1 MGADSLK
8 KSTETTPSVKE
19 SVAKRIVQ
27 ETKQAEKLQPG
38 DPKVKSAILR
48 AQQATAKAGLK
59 GFAEKYQ
66 GQLDKAAHQRA
77 NIQKT
82 RLQPPAPIKKTPL
95 KRDNTS
101 LTSEP
106 APKESNHDWVWI
118 VLIIG
123 AVVALLIVALI
134 CALKNR
140 SQPVLKPQRP
150 RVLPQGPRVLH
161 PRVYARRRPA

>member
-1 MGADSLK
+1 MG
-8 KSTETTPSVKE
+8 
-19 SVAKRIVQ
+19 AKRIVQ
-27 ETKQAEKLQPG
+27 ETKQAEKLQSG

-48 AQQATAKAGLK
+48 AQRATVKAGLK

-66 GQLDKAAHQRA
+66 GQLDEAAHQRA

-106 APKESNHDWVWI
+106 APNHDWVWI

-123 AVVALLIVALI
+123 PVVALLIVALI
-134 CALKNR
+134 CVLKNR
-140 SQPVLKPQRP
+140 SQPALK
-150 RVLPQGPRVLH
+150 
-161 PRVYARRRPA
+161 

>member
-48 AQQATAKAGLK
+48 AQRATAKAGLK

-66 GQLDKAAHQRA
+66 GQLDKAAQQRA

-82 RLQPPAPIKKTPL
+82 RLQPPAPIKKIPL
-95 KRDNTS
+95 KRDNPVS
-101 LTSEP
+101 SEP

-134 CALKNR
+134 CVLKNR
-140 SQPVLKPQRP
+140 SQPALKPQRP
-150 RVLPQGPRVLH
+150 RVLH
-161 PRVYARRRPA
+161 P